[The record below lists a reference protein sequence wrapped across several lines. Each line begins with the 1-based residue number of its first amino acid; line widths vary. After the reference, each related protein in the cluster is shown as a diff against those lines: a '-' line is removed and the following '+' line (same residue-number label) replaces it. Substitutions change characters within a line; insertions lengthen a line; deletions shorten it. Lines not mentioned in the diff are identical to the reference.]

1 MLKKYLPEF
10 KIPIKY
16 HVLFWLVYFLLNF
29 IRFASIN
36 RDYWYSLKSNLV
48 EFPLNILITYFTIYY
63 LIPRFILKKKYVW
76 FFVYFLLSLLLFYLV
91 RTSLNY
97 VLVTQNL
104 WPESQGYQEPFTF
117 IHILEM
123 MIGTLYMIALV
134 SAIKLTYDWITE
146 KRKNDQLQRMQLE
159 TELALLKTQ
168 IQPHFFFNTLNNLYA
183 LVVKKSPNAP
193 DVVLKLSEI
202 MQYLLYEVKEPR
214 ISLLKSINYLHNY
227 LELEKL
233 RYGDRIKSEIK
244 IHGDIDEIEVP
255 PLLFLPFIEN
265 CFKHGAKTEG
275 DINVFINFA
284 IQDNFLFFT
293 VMNSFDSEVSLNVK
307 HGIGIQNVRRRLKL
321 LYGSRFILET
331 GPVGKVYKVLL
342 KLPLDEN

>member
-321 LYGSRFILET
+321 LYVSRVILET